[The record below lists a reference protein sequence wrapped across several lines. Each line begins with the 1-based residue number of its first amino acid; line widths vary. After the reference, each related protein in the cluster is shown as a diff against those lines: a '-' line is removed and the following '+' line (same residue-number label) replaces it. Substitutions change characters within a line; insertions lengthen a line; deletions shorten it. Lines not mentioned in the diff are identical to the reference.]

1 MKRLIQFLV
10 GAGLVSLSS
19 LAFAGQEF
27 YGISSWVL
35 ILITFGLSSIVVG
48 TLVYLLWCG
57 NNRDVEEPVEL
68 LHNLE
73 LLIEQGDFNAN
84 LASSETN
91 PKIVF
96 LINQLIGL
104 AEEKIEQK
112 NNELIQLRA
121 EVSSLT
127 NDNEVLKSSAQAT
140 INVPTSNESKIDL
153 NNLETIQSKIKN
165 SVFELNSKT
174 ISSIDSAELV
184 VSATNDLATEI
195 KSIALVVTLLEEDS
209 NNVGAVLT
217 LIKGVA
223 EQTNLIALNA
233 AIEAA
238 RAGEHGRGFAVV
250 ADEVRNLAGKTH
262 QAIDDIIE
270 IIDGLQVRARSAVKK
285 MEDGQG
291 KVEDIKGK
299 AINVTQNLNLIDVNL
314 VQLKEVQ
321 STLSNVIA
329 EVK

>member
-121 EVSSLT
+121 KVSSLT
-127 NDNEVLKSSAQAT
+127 NDNEVLKSSAQAS
-140 INVPTSNESKIDL
+140 INEPISNENKIDL
-153 NNLETIQSKIKN
+153 NSLETIQSKIKN

-174 ISSIDSAELV
+174 LSSIDSAELV

>member
-73 LLIEQGDFNAN
+73 LLIEQGDFNAK

-121 EVSSLT
+121 KVSSLT
-127 NDNEVLKSSAQAT
+127 NDNEVLKSSAQAS
-140 INVPTSNESKIDL
+140 INAPISNENKIDL
-153 NNLETIQSKIKN
+153 NRLETIQSKIKN

-174 ISSIDSAELV
+174 LSSIDSAELV

-285 MEDGQG
+285 MEDGQD

>member
-73 LLIEQGDFNAN
+73 LLIEQGDFNAK

-121 EVSSLT
+121 KVSSLT
-127 NDNEVLKSSAQAT
+127 NDNEVLKSSAQAS
-140 INVPTSNESKIDL
+140 INAPISNENKIDL
-153 NNLETIQSKIKN
+153 NRLETIQSKIKN

-174 ISSIDSAELV
+174 LSSIDSAELV

>member
-73 LLIEQGDFNAN
+73 LLIEQGDFNAK

-121 EVSSLT
+121 KVSSLT
-127 NDNEVLKSSAQAT
+127 NDNEVLKSSAQAS
-140 INVPTSNESKIDL
+140 INVPISNENKIDL
-153 NNLETIQSKIKN
+153 NRLETIQSKIKN

-174 ISSIDSAELV
+174 LSSIDSAELV

-285 MEDGQG
+285 MEDGQD

>member
-112 NNELIQLRA
+112 NNELIQLKA

-174 ISSIDSAELV
+174 LSSIDSAELV

-233 AIEAA
+233 AV
-238 RAGEHGRGFAVV
+238 FF
-250 ADEVRNLAGKTH
+250 
-262 QAIDDIIE
+262 
-270 IIDGLQVRARSAVKK
+270 S
-285 MEDGQG
+285 
-291 KVEDIKGK
+291 
-299 AINVTQNLNLIDVNL
+299 
-314 VQLKEVQ
+314 
-321 STLSNVIA
+321 
-329 EVK
+329 

>member
-121 EVSSLT
+121 KVSSLT
-127 NDNEVLKSSAQAT
+127 NDNEVLKSSAQAS
-140 INVPTSNESKIDL
+140 IKAPISNENKIDL
-153 NNLETIQSKIKN
+153 NRLETIQSKIKN

-174 ISSIDSAELV
+174 LSSIDSAELV

>member
-184 VSATNDLATEI
+184 VNATNDLATEI

>member
-73 LLIEQGDFNAN
+73 LLIEQGDFNAK

-121 EVSSLT
+121 KVSSLT
-127 NDNEVLKSSAQAT
+127 NDNEVLKSSAQAS
-140 INVPTSNESKIDL
+140 INVPISNENKIDL
-153 NNLETIQSKIKN
+153 NRLETIQSKIKN

-174 ISSIDSAELV
+174 LSSIDSAELV